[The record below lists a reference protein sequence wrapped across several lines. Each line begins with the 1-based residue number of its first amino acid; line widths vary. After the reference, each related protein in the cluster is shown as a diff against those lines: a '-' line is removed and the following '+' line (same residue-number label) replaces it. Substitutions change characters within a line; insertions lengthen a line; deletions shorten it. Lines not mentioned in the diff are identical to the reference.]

1 LSREVEIDGR
11 VIMHVEKMQ
20 AYRVQNLVGKRR
32 KLGKTGRTW
41 QIILKWIL
49 RTGTECKRMTYIS
62 GVQDADVKVS
72 TNFRVS

>member
-1 LSREVEIDGR
+1 MDGR
-11 VIMHVEKMQ
+11 VITHVEKMQ

-49 RTGTECKRMTYIS
+49 MTGTECERMT
-62 GVQDADVKVS
+62 
-72 TNFRVS
+72 